1 MPLTFTAPIEEI
13 PGLIALTLQSSDR
26 KSALELLSTTGRF
39 PPPWTDERNWS
50 PLIAN
55 MTVEQAATLKGL
67 AEAAYELDAFK
78 PKLTRAEA
86 DQRIAMLTAKLK
98 LLDEPPKP
106 YGCCVVSKRR
116 LLTAEGR
123 IDHIGADPPL
133 PYKAFFDLFA
143 RIDGR
148 VPRSQSVAA
157 AP

>member
-26 KSALELLSTTGRF
+26 KSALEVLSTTGRF
-39 PPPWTDERNWS
+39 PPPWADERNWS

-98 LLDEPPKP
+98 LLDGPPHT
-106 YGCCVVSKRR
+106 
-116 LLTAEGR
+116 L
-123 IDHIGADPPL
+123 
-133 PYKAFFDLFA
+133 
-143 RIDGR
+143 
-148 VPRSQSVAA
+148 
-157 AP
+157 

>member
-50 PLIAN
+50 QLIAN

-98 LLDEPPKP
+98 LLDEPPHT
-106 YGCCVVSKRR
+106 
-116 LLTAEGR
+116 L
-123 IDHIGADPPL
+123 
-133 PYKAFFDLFA
+133 
-143 RIDGR
+143 
-148 VPRSQSVAA
+148 
-157 AP
+157 

>member
-26 KSALELLSTTGRF
+26 KSAFEPLRTGRF

-78 PKLTRAEA
+78 PKLTRAQA

-98 LLDEPPKP
+98 LLDEPPHT
-106 YGCCVVSKRR
+106 
-116 LLTAEGR
+116 L
-123 IDHIGADPPL
+123 
-133 PYKAFFDLFA
+133 
-143 RIDGR
+143 
-148 VPRSQSVAA
+148 
-157 AP
+157 

>member
-26 KSALELLSTTGRF
+26 KSALEVLSTTGRF
-39 PPPWTDERNWS
+39 PPLWTDERNWS

-98 LLDEPPKP
+98 LLDEPPHT
-106 YGCCVVSKRR
+106 
-116 LLTAEGR
+116 L
-123 IDHIGADPPL
+123 
-133 PYKAFFDLFA
+133 
-143 RIDGR
+143 
-148 VPRSQSVAA
+148 
-157 AP
+157 

>member
-26 KSALELLSTTGRF
+26 KSALEVLSTTGRI

-98 LLDEPPKP
+98 LLDEPPHT
-106 YGCCVVSKRR
+106 
-116 LLTAEGR
+116 L
-123 IDHIGADPPL
+123 
-133 PYKAFFDLFA
+133 
-143 RIDGR
+143 
-148 VPRSQSVAA
+148 
-157 AP
+157 

>member
-26 KSALELLSTTGRF
+26 KSALEVLSTTGRF
-39 PPPWTDERNWS
+39 PPLWTDERNWS

-67 AEAAYELDAFK
+67 AEAAYELDAYELDAFK

-98 LLDEPPKP
+98 LLDEPPHT
-106 YGCCVVSKRR
+106 
-116 LLTAEGR
+116 L
-123 IDHIGADPPL
+123 
-133 PYKAFFDLFA
+133 
-143 RIDGR
+143 
-148 VPRSQSVAA
+148 
-157 AP
+157 